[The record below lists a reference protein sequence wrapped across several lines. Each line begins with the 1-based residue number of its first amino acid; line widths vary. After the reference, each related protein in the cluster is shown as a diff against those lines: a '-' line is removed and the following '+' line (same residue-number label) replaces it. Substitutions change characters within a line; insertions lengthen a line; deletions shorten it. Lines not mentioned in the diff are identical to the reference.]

1 MHAIVGGTPA
11 YRREFAR
18 DDTPAS
24 PDDFDAW
31 VTRTVLSPTS
41 ALFLEGRYLLAD
53 EPDLRTTPRR
63 NGSVL
68 PLSAGSRRG
77 SSTTRPLVPAIS
89 STSSPSA
96 SRTTRNRSAC

>member
-18 DDTPAS
+18 DDTPAG

-41 ALFLEGRYLLAD
+41 ALFRDGRCRVTGYHARRSSRPVRGD
-53 EPDLRTTPRR
+53 VTCLRWGPT
-63 NGSVL
+63 GVL
-68 PLSAGSRRG
+68 PGVTHL
-77 SSTTRPLVPAIS
+77 
-89 STSSPSA
+89 
-96 SRTTRNRSAC
+96 